1 MAGERAAIQ
10 AEILSKI
17 SGTDECGAA
26 EVCPSQSVRELIARD
41 ANGNLP
47 AVGVA
52 YRGRVPDGEQPF
64 ASKKGAYLTRWE
76 IAVVASNAASRTSA
90 LEEVAAIV
98 DKISTRL
105 VNEKSAV
112 SANGARYT
120 LADED
125 IEDVDDDKVAAVLSI
140 VLPAWMEG

>member
-1 MAGERAAIQ
+1 MAGEREAIQ

-17 SGTDECGAA
+17 IGTDNCGAA
-26 EVCPSQSVRELIARD
+26 EVLASRSVRELLDRD
-41 ANGNLP
+41 SGGSLP

-52 YRGRVPDGEQPF
+52 YRGRVHDGEQPF

-76 IAVVASNAASRTSA
+76 VSVVASNAYSRTSA
-90 LEEVAAIV
+90 LEEVTAIL
-98 DKISTRL
+98 DKIGTRL
-105 VNEKSAV
+105 VNEKSSVA
-112 SANGARYT
+112 ANGARYT

-125 IEDVDDDKVAAVLSI
+125 IEDVDDDKVSAVLSI